1 VHRHSGLAFLTP
13 ATVHHGDPAAVLA
26 QRQAAMDGAY
36 QRHPER
42 FVRGA
47 PRVPTLPT
55 EVWINRAEDQT
66 AEVRIP
72 Q

>member
-1 VHRHSGLAFLTP
+1 MHRYSGLAFLTP

-26 QRQAAMDGAY
+26 QCQAAMDGAY
-36 QRHPER
+36 QRHFER
-42 FVRGA
+42 FVHGA
-47 PRVPTLPT
+47 PRVHTLPT